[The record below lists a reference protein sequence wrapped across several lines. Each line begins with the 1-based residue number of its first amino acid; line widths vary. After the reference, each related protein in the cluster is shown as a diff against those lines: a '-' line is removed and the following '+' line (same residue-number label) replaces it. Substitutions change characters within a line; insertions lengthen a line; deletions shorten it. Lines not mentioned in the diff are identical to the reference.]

1 MAIALFQ
8 TPGRGC
14 ERGCQAGGVRYRK
27 KKPLVVVSM
36 GGSYTRTQ
44 RQTIE
49 KGGVPVY
56 ESPGEAAKALAA
68 LASYA
73 EYRDLHGKK
82 SR

>member
-1 MAIALFQ
+1 
-8 TPGRGC
+8 
-14 ERGCQAGGVRYRK
+14 
-27 KKPLVVVSM
+27 M